1 MHMFASLRKRRRDVS
16 GTADHAVAR
25 KLFALSVIAGNNDR
39 SVLYFFQR
47 RFKIHGDLMQR
58 EPFSQVR
65 AVRKANALLRNKIVL
80 HLNDQRVFALQR
92 EFIPETEP
100 LMDEHNQS
108 ETMKTVIGS
117 AFSAGRSLAQSQIP
131 FVWADYLALQDA
143 SFRNGKIVIGGH
155 EFGTLVIPR
164 GVTLP
169 ASIKSLVSEAAG
181 AGMEVIRVPKECTAE
196 FIRESIHSEE
206 RFEPALPQ
214 LVYGKFTRDGRT
226 IYLVLNSSESDYE
239 GTLSVA
245 KSGTWRVLDPD
256 SGEINAVKT
265 SDAGLPVS
273 LKPLQTLIYVL

>member
-1 MHMFASLRKRRRDVS
+1 M
-16 GTADHAVAR
+16 
-25 KLFALSVIAGNNDR
+25 
-39 SVLYFFQR
+39 
-47 RFKIHGDLMQR
+47 
-58 EPFSQVR
+58 
-65 AVRKANALLRNKIVL
+65 
-80 HLNDQRVFALQR
+80 
-92 EFIPETEP
+92 
-100 LMDEHNQS
+100 
-108 ETMKTVIGS
+108 
-117 AFSAGRSLAQSQIP
+117 
-131 FVWADYLALQDA
+131 
-143 SFRNGKIVIGGH
+143 IGGH
-155 EFGTLVIPR
+155 EFGTLVIPQ

-181 AGMEVIRVPKECTAE
+181 AGMEVIRAPKECTAE
-196 FIRESIHSEE
+196 FIGESIHSEE